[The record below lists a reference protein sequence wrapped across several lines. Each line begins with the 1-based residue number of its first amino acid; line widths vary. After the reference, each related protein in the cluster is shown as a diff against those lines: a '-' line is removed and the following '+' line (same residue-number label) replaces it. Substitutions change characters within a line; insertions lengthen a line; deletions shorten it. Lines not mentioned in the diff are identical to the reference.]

1 MKIGELP
8 ETNVVE
14 TSAIRRRYLIAMDTI
29 DG

>member
-14 TSAIRRRYLIAMDTI
+14 TSATRGRYRIAMDTI